1 MVKTF
6 VISGAAQ
13 QAACDSIVDLLDLG
27 TGANPSI
34 KIYNAASA
42 TLLASCDMGTGA
54 AFGAASTAGAAA
66 MTTATATGTGLAA
79 AGTGTVAAQ
88 FRFCNKSGIEIAHG
102 SVGTGTAFTMDITN
116 TTIASG
122 DTIQVT
128 AATVTVP
135 AS

>member
-1 MVKTF
+1 MAKTF
-6 VISGAAQ
+6 VISGAAR
-13 QAACDSIVDLLDLG
+13 QAACNGIVDLLDLG

-42 TLLASCDMGTGA
+42 TLLASCDMGAGD

-88 FRFCNKSGIEIAHG
+88 FRFCNQSGTEVAHG
-102 SVGTGTAFTMDITN
+102 NVGTGTAFTMNITN